1 MQTILP
7 RNQGT
12 VLDAL
17 CAEPG
22 RALSAY
28 ELLARLEPVGMR
40 GPQTIYRAL
49 DSLVAAG
56 LVHRIKSLNAFIA
69 CNHVHPSGE
78 HHDHKSHHDHR
89 PAFAVCRDCG
99 AVKELEDDALVAV
112 LGVVAGRT
120 GYRIDE
126 RVSELVGICPVCVGR
141 GLAPA

>member
-1 MQTILP
+1 MQTVLP
-7 RNQGT
+7 RNQVT

-17 CAEPG
+17 RAEPG
-22 RALSAY
+22 RSLSAY
-28 ELLARLEPVGMR
+28 ELLARLEPVGIR
-40 GPQTIYRAL
+40 APQTIYRAL

-69 CNHVHPSGE
+69 CSHVHPSGKRP
-78 HHDHKSHHDHR
+78 DHEGHNDHR

-112 LGVVAGRT
+112 VGVVAGRT

-126 RVSELVGICPVCVGR
+126 RVIELVGMCPACVGR

>member
-1 MQTILP
+1 MKTMLP
-7 RNQGT
+7 RNQAT

-17 CAEPG
+17 RAEAG

-40 GPQTIYRAL
+40 APQTIYRAL
-49 DSLVAAG
+49 DSLVTAG

-69 CNHVHPSGE
+69 CRHVHPSGE
-78 HHDHKSHHDHR
+78 RHDHEGHNDHR
-89 PAFAVCRDCG
+89 PAFAVCRNCG

-112 LGVVAGRT
+112 LGVVASRT

-126 RVSELVGICPVCVGR
+126 RVIELVGICPTCVGR
-141 GLAPA
+141 GLAPT

>member
-7 RNQGT
+7 RNQVT

-17 CAEPG
+17 RAEPG

-69 CNHVHPSGE
+69 CSHVHPSGE
-78 HHDHKSHHDHR
+78 RHDHRGHNDHR

-99 AVKELEDDALVAV
+99 AVKELEDDALLAV

-126 RVSELVGICPVCVGR
+126 RVIELVGVCPVCVGR